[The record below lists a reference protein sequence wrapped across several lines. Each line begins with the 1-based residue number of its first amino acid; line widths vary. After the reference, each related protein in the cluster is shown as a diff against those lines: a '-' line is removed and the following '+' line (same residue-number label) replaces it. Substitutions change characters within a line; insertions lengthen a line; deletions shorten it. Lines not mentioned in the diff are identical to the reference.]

1 MFLHANDHVAGIVF
15 DSTVARMDKY
25 LNTIS
30 YDMLNILHMIDMFH
44 MLMSVNL
51 GTRWR

>member
-1 MFLHANDHVAGIVF
+1 MFLHVNDHVTGKVLTV
-15 DSTVARMDKY
+15 TVARKDTY
-25 LNTIS
+25 FNTMS

-51 GTRWR
+51 GSRWR